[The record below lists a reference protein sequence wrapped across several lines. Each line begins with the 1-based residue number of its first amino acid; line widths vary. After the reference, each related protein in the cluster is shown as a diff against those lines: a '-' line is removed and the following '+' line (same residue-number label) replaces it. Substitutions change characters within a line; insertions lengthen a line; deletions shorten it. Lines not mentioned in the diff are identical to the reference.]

1 MPRKTNRK
9 KGAPAPQNSVKRK
22 RGAGRALALQAEE
35 LISDATRLEFDAI
48 KRPAGARFEAFLAED
63 GSEAV
68 IDIYDVIGSW
78 ETNARTFRNTL
89 KSIDAEQITVRI
101 NSPGGS
107 VFDAFAMY
115 NDLRAHP
122 ARIRVEIVGVA
133 ASAASVVAMAGD
145 TIAIAENG
153 FLMIHNSWTIAI
165 GNAREMSKTAGVLAK
180 LDKQIGATY
189 ARRGGLD
196 AADVAEMMDA
206 ETWLDSQDAID
217 MNLAD
222 EIIESVDASA
232 LAHDFS
238 KCAKAPGVLV
248 KASRAATIAAK
259 PKPSQQVP
267 SAPAAIAADWS
278 GVSASISRLIGAFQ
292 R

>member
-1 MPRKTNRK
+1 MPRKISK
-9 KGAPAPQNSVKRK
+9 KSAAAPQNSVRRK
-22 RGAGRALALQAEE
+22 RPAGKAFALQSDD
-35 LISDATRLEFDAI
+35 LINDATRPEFDAI
-48 KRPAGARFEAFLAED
+48 KRPSGARFEAFMAED

-68 IDIYDVIGSW
+68 IDLYDVIGSW

-89 KSIDAEQITVRI
+89 KSIDAAQITVRI

-122 ARIRVEIVGVA
+122 ARIRVEIVGLA

-153 FLMIHNSWTIAI
+153 FLMIHNSWTIGI
-165 GNAREMSKTAGVLAK
+165 GNARDLTKVAGTLAK

-232 LAHDFS
+232 LAHDLS
-238 KCAKAPGVLV
+238 KCSKAPGVLV
-248 KASRAATIAAK
+248 KASRAATPAAK
-259 PKPSQQVP
+259 PKPTQQAP
-267 SAPAAIAADWS
+267 SAPAATAPDWS
-278 GVSASISRLIGAFQ
+278 QVYASLHRLIGVIQ